1 MKLYV
6 ATHNQHKLREIA
18 EILPEFEIVA
28 DDPAGVEETSDE
40 FIGNAFIK
48 VRAIASKHP
57 GEWCMADDSG
67 LEVAALGGAPGV
79 RSARYAGRD
88 GDTPANNALLLKNL
102 EGVTYRAANFT
113 CAIALIDPD
122 GEEHTAVGKSFGKI
136 AEEASGV
143 EGFGYDPLFI
153 PEGHT
158 RSFAE
163 LTAAEKNA
171 ISHRGRALDEARAII
186 LAPKNEKKS
195 ILKPWLRL
203 LRLVNVPTVPGDML
217 VGAAAAIA
225 ALGAAAY
232 SPVKL
237 AAAALASVFL
247 YLFGLVDNDIAG
259 AKTDVNRPIPD
270 GDISLT
276 AARIARALLWCGT
289 VATGLAAGLTPAWWV
304 AAFTLF
310 ASVIL
315 YNRLKRPL
323 LMGLCR
329 ALNVLC
335 GAALFLEGF
344 SAPGPKLFI
353 YAGIVSALWF
363 AYVSYLTYY
372 ASDEN
377 TRPSKRP
384 VVSLMILM
392 IVYLQLLALIVFAI
406 AFPPSAPMRHMLFAG
421 AALLIATRVLKMSM
435 RDVSAT

>member
-1 MKLYV
+1 ML
-6 ATHNQHKLREIA
+6 Q
-18 EILPEFEIVA
+18 
-28 DDPAGVEETSDE
+28 
-40 FIGNAFIK
+40 
-48 VRAIASKHP
+48 
-57 GEWCMADDSG
+57 
-67 LEVAALGGAPGV
+67 
-79 RSARYAGRD
+79 
-88 GDTPANNALLLKNL
+88 LLQ
-102 EGVTYRAANFT
+102 
-113 CAIALIDPD
+113 PM
-122 GEEHTAVGKSFGKI
+122 H
-136 AEEASGV
+136 
-143 EGFGYDPLFI
+143 
-153 PEGHT
+153 
-158 RSFAE
+158 
-163 LTAAEKNA
+163 
-171 ISHRGRALDEARAII
+171 
-186 LAPKNEKKS
+186 
-195 ILKPWLRL
+195 
-203 LRLVNVPTVPGDML
+203 
-217 VGAAAAIA
+217 
-225 ALGAAAY
+225 
-232 SPVKL
+232 
-237 AAAALASVFL
+237 
-247 YLFGLVDNDIAG
+247 NDIAG

-377 TRPSKRP
+377 TRPTKRP

-421 AALLIATRVLKMSM
+421 AGLLIVTRVLKMSM